1 MHHFIAVDDD
11 VNRFEGVTQL
21 LDLQGI
27 ASDRRIPLL
36 YIVQLLL
43 ELKLVCSLIGR
54 KNLVR
59 VASCFFRIPT
69 LGPRAPTNRLKF
81 RRSVQ

>member
-36 YIVQLLL
+36 YIVQLRPELKLACRRIGHENLL
-43 ELKLVCSLIGR
+43 EL
-54 KNLVR
+54 
-59 VASCFFRIPT
+59 APCFFWHFCLSIV
-69 LGPRAPTNRLKF
+69 AKH
-81 RRSVQ
+81 VIMDA

>member
-36 YIVQLLL
+36 YIVQLML
-43 ELKLVCSLIGR
+43 ELKLACNRVGSHSLLPSWVVSMCWVGLIF
-54 KNLVR
+54 V
-59 VASCFFRIPT
+59 SSFD
-69 LGPRAPTNRLKF
+69 
-81 RRSVQ
+81 